1 MFEQFFLSMQ
11 QDIKLFLI
19 FPILCAIF
27 RTVFIKVYSPYET
40 LKGRWNVVWHC
51 FRYGFWWGMDFNA
64 YAFLLPLIFVSLP
77 GYFLLPIMH

>member
-27 RTVFIKVYSPYET
+27 RAVFIKVYSPYET

-51 FRYGFWWGMDFNA
+51 FRYGFWWGMDLMHMHF
-64 YAFLLPLIFVSLP
+64 YCHLFLFHCP